1 MKYATAFVDVR
12 GTCYHNLPNN
22 TKPIQ
27 AAPGHRDYGIHRDT
41 NGIMARDGTRRLT
54 TAHKIATRASQGKL
68 IQAESWRY
76 GRLTIALKIAQ
87 VSSSSPCHTLSSNVL
102 NHRLRTAWDKGV
114 LGGGCSSVTG
124 RRRWLC
130 AELATRPFHSPV
142 TTRCRAKTLSELA
155 ALFSFSKTTHADSML
170 HRKASPLFLSKF
182 LFAGSRFAAFYAF
195 FLFLQ
200 LELEPVSAT

>member
-68 IQAESWRY
+68 IQAES
-76 GRLTIALKIAQ
+76 
-87 VSSSSPCHTLSSNVL
+87 
-102 NHRLRTAWDKGV
+102 
-114 LGGGCSSVTG
+114 
-124 RRRWLC
+124 
-130 AELATRPFHSPV
+130 
-142 TTRCRAKTLSELA
+142 
-155 ALFSFSKTTHADSML
+155 
-170 HRKASPLFLSKF
+170 
-182 LFAGSRFAAFYAF
+182 
-195 FLFLQ
+195 
-200 LELEPVSAT
+200 